1 MTGAPLAPMACDDD
15 RPRPRAESR
24 AGAKESVLGFQMRKF
39 LVVLLILLAAL
50 VVGADLGGR
59 ALAQNMIAGQVQQQF
74 QMEQEPSVEIGG
86 WAFLPQALG
95 GTYEEIV
102 ISAPSATFGEYPVEQ
117 IEVRASDVDAP
128 LAELLSDPSVTA
140 GRIDGSA
147 VLPYSILNPFL
158 PEGITVSTEGGLPY
172 ASGELALSDLGIS
185 VPVSAAL
192 DIAVQDGVVSVTP
205 TDIQVEGAP
214 TDISGLVSS
223 MVTVSFPVP
232 QMPFGMTVTEAE
244 AVSGGLRVDGTAQDV
259 PLMGAEAA

>member
-1 MTGAPLAPMACDDD
+1 
-15 RPRPRAESR
+15 
-24 AGAKESVLGFQMRKF
+24 MRKF
-39 LVVLLILLAAL
+39 LVVLLILLVGL
-50 VVGADLGGR
+50 VVAADIGGR

-74 QMEQEPSVEIGG
+74 QMEQEPTVSIEG

-117 IEVRASDVDAP
+117 IEVHALDVDAP
-128 LAELLSDPSVTA
+128 LSELLSDPRVTA

-158 PEGITVSTEGGLPY
+158 PEGITVSTEGGQPH
-172 ASGELALSDLGIS
+172 ASGELAVTDLGIS
-185 VPVSAAL
+185 VPISAAL
-192 DIAVQDGVVSVTP
+192 DISVEDGVVSATP

-244 AVSGGLRVDGTAQDV
+244 AVSGGLRVSGTAENV

>member
-1 MTGAPLAPMACDDD
+1 MNGVPRAPMACDDD
-15 RPRPRAESR
+15 RPVPRAESR

-39 LVVLLILLAAL
+39 LVVLLILLVGL
-50 VVGADLGGR
+50 VVGADIGGR
-59 ALAQNMIAGQVQQQF
+59 SLAQNMIAGQVREQF
-74 QMEQEPSVEIGG
+74 QMEQEPTVRIEG
-86 WAFLPQALG
+86 WAFLPQAFG

-117 IEVRASDVDAP
+117 IEVHAMDVDAP
-128 LAELLSDPSVTA
+128 LSELLSDPQVTA

-158 PEGITVSTEGGLPY
+158 PEGITVSTEGGRPY
-172 ASGELALSDLGIS
+172 ASGELAVVDLGIS

-192 DIAVQDGVVSVTP
+192 DISVQDGVVSATP

-214 TDISGLVSS
+214 TDISGLVSG
-223 MVTVSFPVP
+223 MMTVSFPVP
-232 QMPFGMTVTEAE
+232 QMPFGMTVTDAE
-244 AVSGGLRVDGTAQDV
+244 AVSGGLRVDGTAENV